1 MREKICSIWSEDEEY
16 AIRLAD
22 YINGKKL
29 LPFNV
34 MVFTDVESL
43 FENRELYDIKLLILD
58 GEAAW
63 VKDFECETIVR
74 LSEEVD
80 DNCVSRYQPADR
92 LAKEIISY
100 MDGYAVR
107 TSKEEKNISIN
118 CIYSPATKCFKTT
131 LALGL
136 ALWAAK
142 KERSLYVN
150 IEEFAGLDEA
160 VFNNKGG
167 LSQALYHFKA
177 MGSGAIGKIL
187 SCTEQLYGMD
197 YFYPV
202 ICPEDISELTD
213 KELRAFLNAIAE
225 SGLYQSIW
233 IDVGNSC
240 SMPWGVM
247 ENADRILIPKP
258 LDFVGRKKLA
268 QFENYLVASG
278 RTELISKAEKVDIP
292 YDDKVVGYGIDPEWI
307 LASGKAT
314 FFKSLLEDS
323 SNG

>member
-16 AIRLAD
+16 AVRLAD

-34 MVFTDVESL
+34 MVYTDVESL
-43 FENRELYDIKLLILD
+43 FENRELYDIKLLIVD
-58 GEAAW
+58 GETSWAQ
-63 VKDFECETIVR
+63 ELGCETVVK
-74 LSEEVD
+74 LSEEGEEGS
-80 DNCVSRYQPADR
+80 VSRYQPADR

-100 MDGYAVR
+100 MDGYTVR
-107 TSKEEKNISIN
+107 NFKEEKNVSIN

-131 LALGL
+131 LAMGL
-136 ALWAAK
+136 ALWSAK
-142 KERSLYVN
+142 KERSLYIN
-150 IEEFAGLDEA
+150 IEEFAGLDDS
-160 VFNNKGG
+160 VFNSGGG

-177 MGSGAIGKIL
+177 MGVGAIGKIL
-187 SCTEQLYGMD
+187 SCTQQLCGMD

-213 KELRAFLNAIAE
+213 KELMAFVSGIAG

-240 SMPWGVM
+240 SMPWGIL

-258 LDFVGRKKLA
+258 LDYVGRKKLS

-278 RTELISKAEKVDIP
+278 RTELISKLEKVDIP
-292 YDDKVVGYGIDPEWI
+292 YDDKVVGYGINPEWI
-307 LASGKAT
+307 LEPSKAS
-314 FFKSLLEDS
+314 FFNKLLED
-323 SNG
+323 

>member
-16 AIRLAD
+16 AVRLAD

-34 MVFTDVESL
+34 MVFTDEQFL
-43 FENRELYDIKLLILD
+43 FENKQVYDIKLLIVD
-58 GEAAW
+58 GEATW
-63 VKDFECETIVR
+63 VKEFECETIVR
-74 LSEEVD
+74 LSEEGD
-80 DNCVSRYQPADR
+80 GNTVSRYQPADR
-92 LAKEIISY
+92 LAKEIISF

-107 TSKEEKNISIN
+107 NSKEEKNVSIN

-136 ALWAAK
+136 ALWSAK

-150 IEEFAGLDEA
+150 IEEFAGLDEGI
-160 VFNNKGG
+160 FNSKGG
-167 LSQALYHFKA
+167 LSQALYHFKV
-177 MGSGAIGKIL
+177 MGASAIGKIL

-213 KELRAFLNAIAE
+213 KELLSFINVLAE

-247 ENADRILIPKP
+247 ENADRIMIPNP

-278 RTELISKAEKVDIP
+278 RTELISKIEKVDIP
-292 YDDKVVGYGIDPEWI
+292 YDNKVVGYGIDPEWI
-307 LASGKAT
+307 LEPGKSA
-314 FFKSLLEDS
+314 FYKSLLEE
-323 SNG
+323 